1 MFGWTNRKYR
11 RDASEATGIDTVP
24 QVWES
29 VQKDR
34 LVAIALGGNAASVA
48 GGPAATLLAA
58 LAELA
63 GLGLVPVA
71 VSRFFRTPAF
81 PPGAGADFVNAAALV
96 RSAADP
102 ETILAILHRVE
113 AGFGRERLRRW
124 GARTL
129 DLDLLFCDDIIAPD
143 AATLARWTALAPAR
157 QQREAPDRLI
167 LPHPRLQDRGFV
179 LIPLAEIAP
188 AWRHPAT
195 GLSVRAMCDALD
207 PAETADIRP
216 IDPESVLVKGAPSA

>member
-1 MFGWTNRKYR
+1 MR
-11 RDASEATGIDTVP
+11 

-34 LVAIALGGNAASVA
+34 IAGIALGVNTPSAA

-63 GLGLVPVA
+63 ARGLAPVA
-71 VSRFFRTPAF
+71 VSRFYRTPAF
-81 PPGAGADFVNAAALV
+81 PPGTGADFVNAAALL
-96 RSAADP
+96 RTAEAP
-102 ETILAILHRVE
+102 EAILAMLHAIE
-113 AGFGRERLRRW
+113 AGFGRERRQRW

-129 DLDLLFCDDIIAPD
+129 DLDLLFVGDHVAPD
-143 AATLARWTALAPAR
+143 SAGLARWIDMAPQEQAR
-157 QQREAPDRLI
+157 VAPDRLI

-188 AWRHPAT
+188 DWRHPLT
-195 GLSVRAMCDALD
+195 GISVSAMRDALD
-207 PAETADIRP
+207 PAETAGIWP
-216 IDPESVLVKGAPSA
+216 LGPESVLVKGGARA